1 MIRMCNCSSTNW
13 KPWLIFLPFW
23 SYFWPLLTFITP
35 SDFHNPF
42 HPWLLSPF
50 RFILCIILA
59 FNRHTS
65 FLRHFLT
72 YSGLFHSWLTWLFA
86 KVCYISDTLLAMASL
101 PSLVESFL
109 ARYFLWFIL
118 ALSLGKFWSLLKI
131 ADFSYDGQHLSI
143 YILAMVIQ
151 YYKPCL
157 AFEVFNVTSH
167 SYSRAHPHLC
177 RSFVA

>member
-23 SYFWPLLTFITP
+23 SYFWPLLTFIPP

-118 ALSLGKFWSLLKI
+118 AGLVSWQILVLTEDCRLFLRWSAHINIYLSHDDSILQAMSGIWGLLC
-131 ADFSYDGQHLSI
+131 YLSR
-143 YILAMVIQ
+143 L
-151 YYKPCL
+151 
-157 AFEVFNVTSH
+157 F
-167 SYSRAHPHLC
+167 
-177 RSFVA
+177 

>member
-1 MIRMCNCSSTNW
+1 MKSISYHLV
-13 KPWLIFLPFW
+13 LIKGSYKSLPFIVQNVQ
-23 SYFWPLLTFITP
+23 LLIHQLKTMVNFSSLLILFLTL

-50 RFILCIILA
+50 SFILCIILA

-131 ADFSYDGQHLSI
+131 ADFSYNG
-143 YILAMVIQ
+143 
-151 YYKPCL
+151 
-157 AFEVFNVTSH
+157 
-167 SYSRAHPHLC
+167 
-177 RSFVA
+177 